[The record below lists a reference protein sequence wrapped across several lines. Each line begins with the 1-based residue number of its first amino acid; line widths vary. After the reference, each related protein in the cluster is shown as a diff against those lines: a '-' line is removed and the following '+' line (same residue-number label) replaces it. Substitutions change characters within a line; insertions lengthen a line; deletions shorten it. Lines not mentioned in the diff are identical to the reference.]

1 MALMNTS
8 ESMARASTV
17 LAEKCEQTQKNMS
30 DLMAKAG
37 CAGVRLI
44 SVYIPRAE
52 SKGDDV
58 VSVGLNGTKFY
69 FLRGKTTK
77 MPVNVAEILYNTG
90 TIDDDPAQMAKAD
103 SAQDK
108 GSGAKG
114 KSASTKD
121 KAADGE

>member
-17 LAEKCEQTQKNMS
+17 LSEKCEQTQKDMK

-58 VSVGLNGTKFY
+58 VSVGLNGAKFY
-69 FLRGKTTK
+69 FLRGKTAK
-77 MPVNVAEILYNTG
+77 MPVNVAEILFNTG
-90 TIDDDPAQMAKAD
+90 TIDDDPAEMAKAG
-103 SAQDK
+103 SA
-108 GSGAKG
+108 
-114 KSASTKD
+114 KD
-121 KAADGE
+121 KAGTDA